1 MKVVDTVASDSRGDR
16 NDGNLVNG
24 TAWVEGKF
32 GKALS
37 FDGLD
42 DYVIVPNFLFS
53 NDCTISFWAYSRL
66 QGNVDTVNKN
76 NIWMRDNHY
85 Y

>member
-37 FDGLD
+37 LMEQM
-42 DYVIVPNFLFS
+42 I
-53 NDCTISFWAYSRL
+53 
-66 QGNVDTVNKN
+66 
-76 NIWMRDNHY
+76 M
-85 Y
+85 

>member
-32 GKALS
+32 GKPLS
-37 FDGLD
+37 FDGVD

-53 NDCTISFWAYSRL
+53 NDCYKLLGLSSITR
-66 QGNVDTVNKN
+66 
-76 NIWMRDNHY
+76 
-85 Y
+85 